1 MPLIKLTSGKTFES
15 ILKNTILDTVNADN
29 IVIPYS
35 CKTGRCSSCKCK
47 VVSGVTIPLHPE
59 TGLTK
64 QEIADGWILSCVR
77 SAETDVV
84 IEVDDLGGM
93 QLPIAKTLPCR
104 ISEIIRLAPD
114 VVQVF
119 LRLPPTA
126 VFHFIPGQY
135 IDIIGPNAL
144 RRSYSLANA
153 SFANKALELHI
164 RKVEGGA
171 MSHYWFNQAK
181 PNDLLRL
188 NGPMGTFFLREI
200 EDMDLIFLATGTGIA
215 PIKAMLASMDFIS
228 HKKRAKTVTVLW
240 GGRTDKDLYLN
251 VADIPGDHTYIPV
264 RSRPDADWSGAIGYV
279 QDVLLDIK
287 RDLNH
292 SAIYACGSE
301 KMIRSAKKCTVES
314 GLPAKCFYSD
324 AFVCS
329 RAN

>member
-1 MPLIKLTSGKTFES
+1 MSVIKLTSGKTFKNF
-15 ILKNTILDTVNADN
+15 LKSTILDTVNANN

-47 VVSGVTIPLHPE
+47 VVSGTTIPLHPE
-59 TGLTK
+59 TGLTE
-64 QEIADGWILSCVR
+64 QEMADGWVLSCVR

-93 QLPIAKTLPCR
+93 ELPVAKTLPCR

-114 VVQVF
+114 VVQVL

-126 VFHFIPGQY
+126 DFHFIPGQY
-135 IDIIGPNAL
+135 IDIIGPNGL

-153 SFANKALELHI
+153 SFANKVLELHI

-171 MSHYWFNQAK
+171 MSQYWFNQAK

-200 EDMDLIFLATGTGIA
+200 ENMDLVFLATGTGIS
-215 PIKAMLASMDFIS
+215 PIKAMLESMIFLS
-228 HKKRAKTVTVLW
+228 HEKRPKTVAVLW
-240 GGRTDKDLYLN
+240 GGRNDQDLYLN

-264 RSRPDADWSGAIGYV
+264 RSRPDVDWSGAIGYV
-279 QDVLLDIK
+279 QDVLLDLTP
-287 RDLNH
+287 DLNNA
-292 SAIYACGSE
+292 AIYACGSE
-301 KMIRSAKKCTVES
+301 KMIRSSKKCIVEA
-314 GLPAKCFYSD
+314 GLPAKRFYSD

-329 RAN
+329 RTN